1 MRDVSQAPA
10 ERAQLVRTRLPALGT
25 FGPIWV
31 ATAVLFALSPLLA
44 SGSLSNTAVESVLL
58 PFAGILA
65 IAAIGQTLV
74 IQQGGLDLSVPGT
87 FSLGVVLAVTIPE
100 GRDSELWLAL
110 AVVLAVGLAAGLV
123 NGLFVTRL
131 GVTPLVATLGMNAV
145 LLGVMLDVSGGR
157 ITYRAPSNLNDFANS
172 EEFGISTLAVL
183 AAGIVLVA
191 AVLLRRTI
199 WGRRFELVGAS
210 PLAARAA
217 GISVE
222 RYQLASYVA
231 AGACYAV
238 AGALLAG
245 KLGSPQLFA
254 GNDYLL
260 PTIAAVVLGGTALG
274 GGRGSV
280 IATAGGV
287 LFFSQ
292 LEQIVQ
298 IRSDELADEYLVQG
312 TIVALAMGIRGIP
325 WRRLVA
331 RTPAAAQAGARP
343 GATASVAPDG
353 GDSSPGRGPGVANG
367 ASRRSTTRTPEEEEK
382 VDVNP

>member
-1 MRDVSQAPA
+1 M
-10 ERAQLVRTRLPALGT
+10 GM
-25 FGPIWV
+25 FGAIWV

-44 SGSLSNTAVESVLL
+44 EGSLSGTAVEGTLL

-87 FSLGVVLAVTIPE
+87 LSLGVVLAVTIPE
-100 GRDSELWLAL
+100 GNNGELWFAL
-110 AVVLAVGLAAGLV
+110 LVVVAVGLAAGLI

-145 LLGVMLDVSGGR
+145 LLGVMLEVTGGS
-157 ITYRAPSNLNDFANS
+157 IAFRAPSNLNEFANS
-172 EEFGISTLAVL
+172 EVTGVSTLAVL
-183 AAGIVLVA
+183 ALGVVAIVAILM
-191 AVLLRRTI
+191 RRTI
-199 WGRRFELVGAS
+199 WGRRFDLVGAS

-231 AGACYAV
+231 AGGCYAI

-254 GNDYLL
+254 GNEYLL

-280 IATAGGV
+280 VATAGGV
-287 LFFSQ
+287 LFFLQ

-312 TIVALAMGIRGIP
+312 VIVALAMGARSVP
-325 WRRLVA
+325 WRRLLA
-331 RTPAAAQAGARP
+331 RARGGQSGDHTTSKASGAAVKGVGSPGNPP
-343 GATASVAPDG
+343 GA
-353 GDSSPGRGPGVANG
+353 ANG
-367 ASRRSTTRTPEEEEK
+367 APRRSERRTTEEEDK